1 MPYILVF
8 SLTIG
13 IVTLTHSLAM
23 ILIFLLVVYIVSR
36 YEIWRFTRKDRVI
49 YYSLI
54 LVALLS
60 VIFYDYRVLWSMDKL
75 ISSYRWIS
83 IEQRLSGE
91 EKFIVTQRER
101 SGRYT
106 IENMIDIDPA
116 KQGRNQD
123 FLLYTS
129 QSLRPWDIILT
140 KKEPLWRKYYPE
152 FCILI
157 CRQSGQVLDNGW
169 FDYDRWLYMQ
179 WLEWSF
185 YDNNVF
191 VSDHQ
196 DLWWLVSVRES
207 FFQTV
212 VERFGDGLLRTLPP
226 RVLPSGAQWRD
237 KSDTHIHAWLI
248 LGMTIGDRSLIDPA
262 RYDQFIS
269 SGLVHLIAVSGGNI
283 AIVVLFVWMLLFWV
297 PFYIRQ
303 IILIGAIISYACIVG
318 DDSSVIR
325 ATVMWLLTL
334 IVLFPWRQLSIW
346 RSLAYARCGMLLRD
360 PYYLLYDMWFIL
372 SFSAVIGIVWAEKKS
387 VMLTL
392 FQYLNKERFPPMKQG
407 RDPETSSGWHKTWIA
422 SYLAMTNNLWR
433 LMMQWLSQFI
443 LLYIVPTLWAMVWV
457 TPWLL
462 YSMET
467 TNLISPIVNIAIVPL
482 VPLITIGSFIV
493 PYLPGWMWWDSII
506 IWCMDYIWW
515 LSSIGTQYG
524 IYLSLEYWSKIVL
537 LSVMLLYW
545 IYWIDK
551 QVTTQEISDNK
562 I

>member
-1 MPYILVF
+1 MNSIFTCIIDCFASLCYARNDPHNLYWYNKMLYILVF

-13 IVTLTHSLAM
+13 IATLTHSLTM
-23 ILIFLLVVYIVSR
+23 IVIFLLVVYMISR
-36 YEIWRFTRKDRVI
+36 YEIWKFTRIDRII

-54 LVALLS
+54 LIALLS
-60 VIFYDYRVLWSMDKL
+60 VVYYDYKVLWSVDTL
-75 ISSYRWIS
+75 ISSYNWI
-83 IEQRLSGE
+83 QAKQKLSGE

-101 SGRYT
+101 SGRYA
-106 IENMIDIDPA
+106 IQNIDH
-116 KQGRNQD
+116 RNQE

-140 KKEPLWRKYYPE
+140 KKEPLWRNYYPE

-157 CRQSGQVLDNGW
+157 CRQSGQVLDNEW

-179 WLEWSF
+179 GLDWSL

-196 DLWWLVSVRES
+196 DLWWLLSVRES

-212 VERFGDGLLRTLPP
+212 VDRFG
-226 RVLPSGAQWRD
+226 AN
-237 KSDTHIHAWLI
+237 IHAWLI
-248 LGMTIGDRSLIDPA
+248 LGMTIGDRSLIDPT

-283 AIVVLFVWMLLFWV
+283 AIVVLFVWMVLFWL

-303 IILIGAIISYACIVG
+303 IILIWAIISYACIVG

-346 RSLAYARCGMLLRD
+346 RSIAYARCGMLLRD

-372 SFSAVIGIVWAEKKS
+372 SFSAVIGIVWAENTLQITHKKTLSDTNRVWNTLYRGVS
-387 VMLTL
+387 V
-392 FQYLNKERFPPMKQG
+392 FV
-407 RDPETSSGWHKTWIA
+407 S
-422 SYLAMTNNLWR
+422 
-433 LMMQWLSQFI
+433 
-443 LLYIVPTLWAMVWV
+443 LYIVPTLWAMIWV
-457 TPWLL
+457 IPWLL
-462 YSMET
+462 YAMEI
-467 TNLISPIVNIAIVPL
+467 TNLISPLVNIAIVPL
-482 VPLITIGSFIV
+482 VPLITIGSFII
-493 PYLPGWMWWDSII
+493 PYLPGWMWWDTLI

-515 LSSIGTQYG
+515 LSNIGTQYG
-524 IYLSLEYWSKIVL
+524 IYLSLDYWSKIVL
-537 LSVMLLYW
+537 LTMMLVYW

-551 QVTTQEISDNK
+551 KVSSKEISDDTN
-562 I
+562 